1 VADDEPLPEQDQDE
15 DGRRTFPVVEPPVEL
30 PPDQTPPRRL
40 RRGYTLP
47 IEPVDPT

>member
-1 VADDEPLPEQDQDE
+1 MAEDEPRPEQDEGDE
-15 DGRRTFPVVEPPVEL
+15 DRRTFPVLEPPVEL